1 MKLKKLLSLALSLM
15 LILSAVPM
23 GLFSITA
30 SAETA
35 TSGTTGDCTW
45 TLDGTVLTISGE
57 GQMGNYQ
64 NSDLPWGESITEVII
79 KPGVATIG
87 GFAFSNCT
95 ELKSVIIPN
104 SVTSIGNWAF
114 SCCTKLTN
122 ITLPNSVTKIEVHAF
137 SYCSGLTSITIP
149 DSVTSIGNW
158 AFSGCEIKELII
170 AKGSKNVTSAI
181 VVCKKNLEK
190 VIIPDGVANI
200 LEGAFLGCTGLTN
213 ITIPNSVTSIGDG
226 AFQNCTGLTS
236 VTIPGSIASVKS
248 NIFYGCDNI
257 TDVSISQ
264 NLISNFKTVFRNYNK
279 IKSIALD
286 ENTVYI
292 SELAFSGCTELEN
305 IYLSDGVTSIGNYAF
320 YGCKNLAGVS
330 IPNSLTDIGNYAF
343 YRCSALK
350 NITIPQSV
358 TKIEDY
364 AFKDTAPEFKIFTVE
379 NSAAHKFA
387 IKNNKNYYLTELTS
401 PVLSPIVEDIRNNDN
416 KSVEVR
422 LKNNEGYEYKCDDG
436 EWQTSSVF
444 EIFNYNSY
452 HNFYQR
458 IAETEKHVKSKETGI
473 EGIYLKNKNINIPEA
488 PEIALKTYNSISLKS
503 VQGYEYSIDGVNW
516 QASPM
521 FVGLLPAT
529 KYFMYQREAETPTCF
544 AGAASAA
551 LIVRTPDKA
560 GDING
565 DGVIDIR
572 DLISLK
578 KFFADPS
585 NNNVSS
591 ECLDISDDG
600 KINSADLAALRENLL
615 LK

>member
-1 MKLKKLLSLALSLM
+1 MKFKKFLSLVLSLM
-15 LILSAVPM
+15 LILSVAPM
-23 GLFSITA
+23 RLFSITA

-45 TLDGTVLTISGE
+45 TLDGTVLTISGN
-57 GQMGNYQ
+57 GKMGNCNYYET
-64 NSDLPWGESITEVII
+64 PWGYQITKVII
-79 KPGVATIG
+79 EDGVTCIG
-87 GFAFSNCT
+87 STAFYKCEGLT
-95 ELKSVIIPN
+95 
-104 SVTSIGNWAF
+104 SVTI
-114 SCCTKLTN
+114 
-122 ITLPNSVTKIEVHAF
+122 PDSVTKIGDYAFKCRVLTRLIIPDGVTMIGSSAF
-137 SYCSGLTSITIP
+137 SGCTGLTSITIP
-149 DSVTSIGNW
+149 DSVTSIGDY
-158 AFSGCEIKELII
+158 AFSGC
-170 AKGSKNVTSAI
+170 
-181 VVCKKNLEK
+181 
-190 VIIPDGVANI
+190 
-200 LEGAFLGCTGLTN
+200 TGL
-213 ITIPNSVTSIGDG
+213 S
-226 AFQNCTGLTS
+226 S
-236 VTIPGSIASVKS
+236 VTILDSIASIDS
-248 NIFYGCDNI
+248 RAFDGCDNI
-257 TDVSISQ
+257 TDITISQ
-264 NLISNFKTVFRNYNK
+264 SLINSFKTVFKKYNK
-279 IKSIALD
+279 IKNITLD

-305 IYLSDGVTSIGNYAF
+305 IYLVDGVTSIGNYAF

-330 IPNSLTDIGNYAF
+330 IPDSLTDIGNYAF

-358 TKIEDY
+358 TKIEEY
-364 AFKDTAPEFKIFTVE
+364 AFKDTDPELKIFTVE

-436 EWQTSSVF
+436 EWQTSNVF
-444 EIFNYNSY
+444 EIFDYDSY

-458 IAETEKHVKSKETGI
+458 IAETEKHVKSKETCI
-473 EGIYLKNKNINIPEA
+473 ESVYIKNKNINIPEA

-503 VQGYEYSIDGVNW
+503 VQGYEYSIDGFNW
-516 QASPM
+516 QASPI

-529 KYFMYQREAETPTCF
+529 KYFMYQREAETSTCF

-551 LIVRTPDKA
+551 LIVRTPEKA

-578 KFFADPS
+578 KFFVNPS
-585 NNNVSS
+585 NNIVSS
-591 ECLDISDDG
+591 ECLDVSGDG
-600 KINSADLAALRENLL
+600 RINSADLAALRKKLL
-615 LK
+615 FQ

>member
-1 MKLKKLLSLALSLM
+1 MKLKKLLPLALSLM

-23 GLFSITA
+23 GLFCITA

-57 GQMGNYQ
+57 GQMGNNYQ

-87 GFAFSNCT
+87 GSAFSNCT

-122 ITLPNSVTKIEVHAF
+122 ITLP
-137 SYCSGLTSITIP
+137 
-149 DSVTSIGNW
+149 D
-158 AFSGCEIKELII
+158 
-170 AKGSKNVTSAI
+170 
-181 VVCKKNLEK
+181 
-190 VIIPDGVANI
+190 
-200 LEGAFLGCTGLTN
+200 
-213 ITIPNSVTSIGDG
+213 
-226 AFQNCTGLTS
+226 
-236 VTIPGSIASVKS
+236 
-248 NIFYGCDNI
+248 
-257 TDVSISQ
+257 
-264 NLISNFKTVFRNYNK
+264 
-279 IKSIALD
+279 
-286 ENTVYI
+286 
-292 SELAFSGCTELEN
+292 
-305 IYLSDGVTSIGNYAF
+305 
-320 YGCKNLAGVS
+320 
-330 IPNSLTDIGNYAF
+330 
-343 YRCSALK
+343 
-350 NITIPQSV
+350 SV

-364 AFKDTAPEFKIFTVE
+364 AFKDTSPEFKIFTVE

-422 LKNNEGYEYKCDDG
+422 LENNEGYEYKCDDG

-488 PEIALKTYNSISLKS
+488 PEIALKSYNSISLKS
-503 VQGYEYSIDGVNW
+503 VPGYEYSIDGDNW
-516 QASPM
+516 QTSPI

-551 LIVRTPDKA
+551 LIVITPEKS

-591 ECLDISDDG
+591 ECLDVSGDG
-600 KINSADLAALRENLL
+600 RINSADLAALRINLL
-615 LK
+615 LQ

>member
-1 MKLKKLLSLALSLM
+1 MKFKKFLSLALSLM
-15 LILSAVPM
+15 LILSVAPM

-30 SAETA
+30 CAETA

-45 TLDGTVLTISGE
+45 TLDGTVLTISGNGRTE
-57 GQMGNYQ
+57 DSIDG
-64 NSDLPWGESITEVII
+64 SSPWSSKNITEVII
-79 KPGVATIG
+79 
-87 GFAFSNCT
+87 N
-95 ELKSVIIPN
+95 
-104 SVTSIGNWAF
+104 
-114 SCCTKLTN
+114 
-122 ITLPNSVTKIEVHAF
+122 
-137 SYCSGLTSITIP
+137 
-149 DSVTSIGNW
+149 
-158 AFSGCEIKELII
+158 
-170 AKGSKNVTSAI
+170 
-181 VVCKKNLEK
+181 
-190 VIIPDGVANI
+190 DGVINI
-200 LEGAFLGCTGLTN
+200 GEGNFWYCENLTKV
-213 ITIPNSVTSIGDG
+213 TIPNSVTSIGLSAFAHCQSLTNISIPDSVTIIGDG
-226 AFQNCTGLTS
+226 VFYDCTGLTNIIIPDGVISIGEKAFYDCTGLTS
-236 VTIPGSIASVKS
+236 VTIPDSITDVDSYA
-248 NIFYGCDNI
+248 FDGCDNI
-257 TDVSISQ
+257 TDITISQ
-264 NLISNFKTVFRNYNK
+264 SLINRFKTVFKKYNK
-279 IKSIALD
+279 IKNITLD

-292 SELAFSGCTELEN
+292 SELAFSGCSGLEN

-330 IPNSLTDIGNYAF
+330 IPDSLTNIGNYAF

-364 AFKDTAPEFKIFTVE
+364 AFKDTDPELKIFTVE

-422 LKNNEGYEYKCDDG
+422 LENNEGYEYKCDDG

-488 PEIALKTYNSISLKS
+488 PEIALKSYNSISLKS
-503 VQGYEYSIDGVNW
+503 VPGYEYSIDGDNW
-516 QASPM
+516 QTSPI
-521 FVGLLPAT
+521 FVGLLPAA

-551 LIVRTPDKA
+551 LIVRTPEKA

-578 KFFADPS
+578 KFFVNPS
-585 NNNVSS
+585 NNIVSS
-591 ECLDISDDG
+591 ECLDVSGDG
-600 KINSADLAALRENLL
+600 RINSADLAALRKNLL
-615 LK
+615 LQ